1 MKDQKIELKGV
12 GDLLDYKF
20 NVPAYQRGYRWSER
34 QVVELLEDIE
44 DFHKKSNK
52 KENEFY
58 CLQPIVVSEVNG
70 EYVLIDGQQRL
81 TTIYLLLTYLDNVM
95 QTLDYKKFEI
105 SYHTRPGSE
114 EFLKDID
121 VSKKEKNIDYFH
133 IVEAYEV
140 ISKWFENKKGT
151 EKVQLLTTLLDT
163 SEKANNIRVIWYE
176 ITGSEEDLI
185 DVFTRIN
192 IGKIPLTNSELIK
205 ALLLSEQAKIT
216 PLKVG
221 QLRQLEIA
229 NEWDIIEQDLR
240 NPEFWLFLQ
249 DVDSKYQN
257 HIELIF
263 AIVAGNMVNKDPY
276 FTFQYFNNRLK
287 DNEDET
293 VEILWG
299 EIKKIYMQLKEWYS
313 NREYYH
319 LVGYLIL
326 NNFTIKELLDKS
338 SKLDKSEFRTY
349 LKGAILEGININELE
364 HYTYLSDRI
373 ELRNIL
379 ILFNVISI
387 IKSENPSLRFNF
399 GQYKKQNWDIE
410 HIHSVSSEIPEKRSH
425 QIDWLNEVYDF
436 TTDSVLKDKIDS
448 FLKIKGDRDF
458 DSIYYEI
465 VSKYSEDGKPKDV
478 DDISNLALLDAKTNR
493 GYKNA
498 VFQIKRATI
507 INKELCGQ
515 FIPLCTR
522 NVFLKYYSPS
532 VSQMT
537 FWGKTD
543 RAHYIDNL
551 KSTLS
556 NYLITTKKSTNDV
569 NY

>member
-1 MKDQKIELKGV
+1 MQDQKIELKGI
-12 GDLLDYKF
+12 GDLLKYKF
-20 NVPAYQRGYRWSER
+20 KVPPYQRGYRWNKR

-58 CLQPIVVSEVNG
+58 CLQPIVVSKLNE
-70 EYVLIDGQQRL
+70 EYILIDGQQRL
-81 TTIYLLLTYLDNVM
+81 TTIYLILTFLDNVM
-95 QTLDYKKFEI
+95 QTLDYEKFELAY
-105 SYHTRPGSE
+105 STRPGSE
-114 EFLKDID
+114 TFLN
-121 VSKKEKNIDYFH
+121 NIDISRKNENIDFFH
-133 IVEAYEV
+133 IAEAYEV
-140 ISKWFENKKGT
+140 ITEWFETKKGT
-151 EKVQLLTTLLDT
+151 EKVQLLTTLLDI
-163 SEKANNIRVIWYE
+163 SEKANNVRVIWYE
-176 ITGSEEDLI
+176 ITGSEEELI
-185 DVFTRIN
+185 DIFTRIN

-257 HIELIF
+257 HIELLF
-263 AIVAGNMVNKDPY
+263 AIVTGDMNNKDPY
-276 FTFQYFNNRLK
+276 FTFQFFNNRLK
-287 DNEDET
+287 QDEDET
-293 VEILWG
+293 VEVLWA

-313 NREYYH
+313 IREYYH

-326 NNFTIKELLDKS
+326 NNYTIKELLEKS
-338 SKLDKSEFRTY
+338 KKLDKSDFKLF
-349 LKGAILEGININELE
+349 LKSAILESININELE
-364 HYTYLSDRI
+364 LYTYFSDRL
-373 ELRNIL
+373 ELRNVL
-379 ILFNVISI
+379 ILFNIISI
-387 IKSENPSLRFNF
+387 IESENPSLRFNF
-399 GQYKKQNWDIE
+399 GQFKKQNWDIE

-425 QIDWLNEVYDF
+425 QIDWLNEVYEYTKDEA
-436 TTDSVLKDKIDS
+436 LKKEIDV

-458 DSIYYEI
+458 DSIYNKI
-465 VSKYSEDGKPKDV
+465 VSIYSENGEQKDIN
-478 DDISNLALLDAKTNR
+478 DISNLALLDAKTNR

-507 INKELCGQ
+507 IEKELNGQ

-532 VSQMT
+532 VDQMS
-537 FWGKTD
+537 FWGNAD
-543 RAHYIDNL
+543 RDYYLKNL
-551 KSTLS
+551 KSTLN
-556 NYLITTKKSTNDV
+556 NYLIT
-569 NY
+569 

>member
-1 MKDQKIELKGV
+1 MKDQKIELKGI
-12 GDLLDYKF
+12 GDLLDLKF
-20 NVPAYQRGYRWSER
+20 KVPAYQHGYRWNER

-81 TTIYLLLTYLDNVM
+81 TTIYLLLTFLDNVM
-95 QTLDYKKFEI
+95 QTLDYKKFEL

-114 EFLKDID
+114 EFLKNIDI
-121 VSKKEKNIDYFH
+121 SKKEKNIDFFH
-133 IVEAYEV
+133 ITEAYEV

-163 SEKANNIRVIWYE
+163 SEKANNVRVIWYE
-176 ITGSEEDLI
+176 ITGSEEELI

-240 NPEFWLFLQ
+240 NQEFWLFLQ
-249 DVDSKYQN
+249 DIDSKYQN

-263 AIVAGNMVNKDPY
+263 AIVAGDMTNKDPY
-276 FTFQYFNNRLK
+276 FTFQYFNDRLK
-287 DNEDET
+287 NNEDET
-293 VEILWG
+293 VEKSWA
-299 EIKKIYMQLKEWYS
+299 EIKKIYMQLNEWYTD
-313 NREYYH
+313 REYYH

-326 NNFTIKELLDKS
+326 NNFTIKGLIEKS
-338 SKLDKSEFRTY
+338 GKLDKSEFKTY
-349 LKGAILEGININELE
+349 LKSAILETININELE
-364 HYTYLSDRI
+364 NYTYLSDKV

-410 HIHSVSSEIPEKRSH
+410 HIHSVSSEIPEKRNH
-425 QIDWLNEVYDF
+425 QVDWLNEVYDF
-436 TTDSVLKDKIDS
+436 TTDEVLKSKIDD

-458 DSIYYEI
+458 EEIYNEI
-465 VSKYSEDGKPKDV
+465 VSKYSENGKPKDI
-478 DDISNLALLDAKTNR
+478 DDISNLALLDANINR

-498 VFQIKRATI
+498 VFQIKRASI
-507 INKELCGQ
+507 IDKELSGR

-537 FWGKTD
+537 FWGKAD
-543 RAHYIDNL
+543 REHYL
-551 KSTLS
+551 ESLRSTLT
-556 NYLITTKKSTNDV
+556 NYLIISIKTKHDST
-569 NY
+569 Y